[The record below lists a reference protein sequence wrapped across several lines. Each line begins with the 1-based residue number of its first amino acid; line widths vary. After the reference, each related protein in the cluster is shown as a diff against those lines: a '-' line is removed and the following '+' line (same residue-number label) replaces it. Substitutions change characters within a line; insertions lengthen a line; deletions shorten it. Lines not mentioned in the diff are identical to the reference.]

1 MKQKKTSNTSDLT
14 RLAKA
19 GVMKPFLEE
28 KLAFYKVNLVTL
40 SENQESQAK
49 KKLGTPNRFPEIALT
64 MLIESF

>member
-1 MKQKKTSNTSDLT
+1 MSNTCVKNIGDETKKKPSNTSDLT

-28 KLAFYKVNLVTL
+28 KLAFHKVNLVTL

-49 KKLGTPNRFPEIALT
+49 KK
-64 MLIESF
+64 S